1 MKYQLIATEGTTRSI
16 REFETDY
23 LYDVLP
29 ELEDFL
35 RGAGFHF
42 NGNLE
47 IVEPVV
53 SSRTDSGHVIDDF
66 DDDGRC

>member
-1 MKYQLIATEGTTRSI
+1 VKYQLIATEGTTRSI
-16 REFETDY
+16 REFEGDF

-35 RGAGFHF
+35 RGVGFHF
-42 NGNLE
+42 DGNLE

-53 SSRTDSGHVIDDF
+53 SSKEDCEPVIDDF

>member
-1 MKYQLIATEGTTRSI
+1 VKFQLIATEGTTRSI

-23 LYDVLP
+23 LYEVLP

-35 RGAGFHF
+35 RGAGFPF
-42 NGNLE
+42 DGNLE
-47 IVEPVV
+47 IVDTVAT
-53 SSRTDSGHVIDDF
+53 SRTDSGHVIDDF

>member
-1 MKYQLIATEGTTRSI
+1 MKFQLIATEGTTRSI

-23 LYDVLP
+23 LYEVLP

-35 RGAGFHF
+35 RGAGFPF
-42 NGNLE
+42 DGNLE
-47 IVEPVV
+47 IVEPFV